1 LIQDYCNENPE
12 VLLKS
17 NDFKTIEKS
26 MLLSILKRDDLKL
39 DEIDIWN
46 CIILWGRGQNEA
58 LEKDISEW
66 SKDDFNKLKVILE
79 DFIPLIRFNEIASVD
94 FYDQIIPYKNVFN
107 KEIYKEIF
115 QYYVTERWQPSL
127 MLQKGPRGKLL
138 SLQMKSLISN

>member
-1 LIQDYCNENPE
+1 M
-12 VLLKS
+12 
-17 NDFKTIEKS
+17 KS
-26 MLLSILKRDDLKL
+26 M

-138 SLQMKSLISN
+138 SLQMKSLI